1 MDKIQ
6 IVKIKENFD
15 RTINNVAA
23 TIYFRDKTWKMK
35 F

>member
-1 MDKIQ
+1 MIL
-6 IVKIKENFD
+6 KIKENFD
-15 RTINNVAA
+15 KTIHNVAA